1 MEPIKGFMMG
11 DKLCLSVENLNEFY
25 QLIELAQIQL
35 QELNSTLTKLKT
47 YEIEIA
53 FSKGR

>member
-1 MEPIKGFMMG
+1 MEPIKGFMTG

-53 FSKGR
+53 FSKDR

>member
-1 MEPIKGFMMG
+1 MEPIKGFMTG

>member
-1 MEPIKGFMMG
+1 MEQVKGFMTG

-53 FSKGR
+53 FSKDR